1 MRLGF
6 HYHIPMM
13 VNNQG
18 QLCTPGYLGR
28 FLDSM
33 AAHCESLACFMH
45 SPQPDE
51 RTQMDYAIQSPN
63 IRWVDI
69 GPHVSIP
76 QRMLKSRK
84 ICEPLKK
91 QRDTLDAM
99 LIRGPSP
106 LLPAVA
112 KASGNVPVALLL
124 VGDYLA
130 GINDLPQPR
139 WRKEAIRA
147 WSYWNYRQ
155 QLAVAKKSLTFV
167 NSHKLYEQFRP
178 HVPHLYETRTTTLN
192 ANDFFER
199 EDTCRAR
206 PIHLLYTGRMD
217 RAKGLFHMV
226 EAVATLVE
234 QGEDIVLDL
243 VGWPQKGDPVLEELS
258 ALAQRRRISERVIYH
273 GFKPVGPELFQHY
286 KNADIYVIASTSSEG
301 FPRTIWEAL
310 AHSLPVVAT
319 RVGSIPLFLE
329 NNTSV
334 ALADPGSFTALA
346 DVLQRVIRSADLR
359 RTLISNGYRLAR
371 ENTLE
376 ARAAEIV
383 AALQDWLPKRER

>member
-1 MRLGF
+1 
-6 HYHIPMM
+6 MM

-258 ALAQRRRISERVIYH
+258 ALARRRRISERVIYH

-286 KNADIYVIASTSSEG
+286 KNADIYVIASTSSFEG

-319 RVGSIPLFLE
+319 RVGSIPYYLKHE
-329 NNTSV
+329 Q
-334 ALADPGSFTALA
+334 TALLIESRSSTSLA
-346 DVLQRVIRSADLR
+346 AAVKRLIYGQELRRQLITSGIVQARSNTLQGRSAELV
-359 RTLISNGYRLAR
+359 LKIESLLN
-371 ENTLE
+371 N
-376 ARAAEIV
+376 V
-383 AALQDWLPKRER
+383 